1 MEEFLEYEAVMTL
14 MTLTGV
20 QRFGWDALG
29 HILMVECSTAKSRV
43 PIGLTREA
51 AESLRDALVQA
62 LDRMPVEANAKQ

>member
-1 MEEFLEYEAVMTL
+1 MEEFLEYEPVMTL

-20 QRFGWDALG
+20 QRFGWDAMD
-29 HILMVECSTAKSRV
+29 HILLVECLTEKSRI

-62 LDRMPVEANAKQ
+62 LDHLPVEGNAKQ